1 MGKIIKYTLF
11 GGAFIVIGLLVG
23 FKIKDSI
30 PVGSMVSID
39 RNLQKLQKTLLF
51 IERNYVEEPDHDRL
65 VDDAIQGILKG
76 LDPHSIYIPAE
87 EMRQKAEEMEGSFDG
102 IGIQFNILE
111 DTIYVETPLAGGP
124 SEKLGIQAGDRII
137 EVDGKNVAGIGITTT
152 KVMRLLKGPKGSTV
166 KVGIL
171 RRGVDEL
178 ITFNIERDHIPIH
191 SVDYAYMVRDKVGYI
206 SVTRFA
212 ETTYAEFKQA
222 LNRLL
227 AQGMEGLILDLRG
240 NPGGYMT
247 IAYKMADEF
256 LAANKMIVSTEGRIF
271 ESKQSYYSTSSLSAF
286 EKGPLVVLIDY
297 GSASASEIVSGA
309 VQDHDRGLIV
319 GVRSFGKGL
328 VQIQEEFDDG
338 SAVRIVISKYY
349 TPSGRCIQKP
359 YDKSDEDYAREIADR
374 FESGEIFDESKV
386 TFPDSLKY
394 KTTAGR
400 TVYGGGGIFPDVFV
414 PSDTSQSSKY
424 LTQLRLN
431 DLFRRF
437 SFEYVDARPEFA
449 ERYPTA
455 RAFVADFEVS
465 SAMQKQFIAFAAE
478 KEVPFE
484 QEGFEASS
492 EYIRNR
498 IKAFI
503 GRRLFNEDG
512 FYPVAHGV
520 DRTLQRAIE
529 LIPVARELESTGR
542 VSTTQTN

>member
-1 MGKIIKYTLF
+1 MAKIIKYALF

-30 PVGSMVSID
+30 PLGSMVNID
-39 RNLQKLQKTLLF
+39 RGLDKLQQTLLF
-51 IERNYVEEPDHDRL
+51 IERNYVEEPDHDHL

-87 EMRQKAEEMEGSFDG
+87 EMKQKAEEMEGGFDG

-137 EVDGKNVAGIGITTT
+137 RVDGENVAGVDISNTE
-152 KVMRLLKGPKGSTV
+152 VMRKLKGPKGS
-166 KVGIL
+166 KVAVSIL
-171 RRGVDEL
+171 RRGMDEL
-178 ITFNIERDHIPIH
+178 ITFQIERDRIPIH

-222 LNRLL
+222 LQRLM
-227 AQGMEGLILDLRG
+227 AEGMEGLVLDLRG

-256 LAANKMIVSTEGRIF
+256 LAANKMIVSTEGRIP
-271 ESKQSYYSTSSLSAF
+271 ESKQSYYSTASLSSF
-286 EKGPLVVLIDY
+286 EQGSLVVLMDY

-338 SAVRIVISKYY
+338 SAIRIVISKYY

-359 YDKSDEDYAREIADR
+359 YDKSDEAYAQEIADR

-386 TFPDSLKY
+386 KFPDSLKY

-414 PSDTSQSSKY
+414 PSDTSQNSKY
-424 LTQLRLN
+424 LTDLRLN

-437 SFEYVDARPEFA
+437 SFEYVDARPALETRYASPQDFVAQFQLTEPLIKAFLAFA
-449 ERYPTA
+449 E
-455 RAFVADFEVS
+455 EKGVS
-465 SAMQKQFIAFAAE
+465 YQAK
-478 KEVPFE
+478 
-484 QEGFEASS
+484 GFQTSS
-492 EYIRNR
+492 DYIRNR
-498 IKAFI
+498 IKAYI

-512 FYPVAHGV
+512 FYPVAHQA

-529 LIPVARELESTGR
+529 LMPAAQELQMTGHF
-542 VSTTQTN
+542 TLKK